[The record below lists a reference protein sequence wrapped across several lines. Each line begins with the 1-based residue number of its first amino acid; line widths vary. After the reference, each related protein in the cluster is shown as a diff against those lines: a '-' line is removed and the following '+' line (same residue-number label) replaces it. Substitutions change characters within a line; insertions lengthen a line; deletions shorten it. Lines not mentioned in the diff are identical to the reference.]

1 MCATTDFDK
10 WLHLIF
16 KERIRKKNDEKN
28 EADEGSDEQRD
39 LYGQNANRFD
49 SFHLPPFLL
58 CTNRLYGWLL
68 LCVNVSA
75 VHRRSM
81 FHLFTRRSRALLAHP
96 AIFFF
101 FAIHVFT
108 IGFDK
113 IRSIYAFFS
122 LHHCAWLYDFCSF
135 PIVFLHFFGLIV
147 SIVLQNA
154 FFLHI
159 YLSGM
164 TKRCDSNWKIF
175 YINWWQWSIAEYG
188 QQLHYWA
195 QNAHTVLQIHIPKWM
210 RETPDCEETNTPYHH
225 YFNTIT
231 FFIKILLQ
239 SENYIQVS
247 SFQLI
252 IFTKINCEYFILPEN
267 FW

>member
-1 MCATTDFDK
+1 MRGAMNNEICTGKMPTDSIHFIFLHFYYVLIDCMAGCFCVWMCQPCID
-10 WLHLIF
+10 
-16 KERIRKKNDEKN
+16 
-28 EADEGSDEQRD
+28 GSC
-39 LYGQNANRFD
+39 FI
-49 SFHLPPFLL
+49 
-58 CTNRLYGWLL
+58 C
-68 LCVNVSA
+68 
-75 VHRRSM
+75 
-81 FHLFTRRSRALLAHP
+81 SRAARARFSLIP
-96 AIFFF
+96 QFFFF

-113 IRSIYAFFS
+113 IRSIYSFFS